1 MQTFWEKKMQKGVFY
16 AFFWGKSDKKE
27 QKECFYDHKSVFVH

>member
-16 AFFWGKSDKKE
+16 AFFWGKLGKKAGKVE
-27 QKECFYDHKSVFVH
+27 LFLA